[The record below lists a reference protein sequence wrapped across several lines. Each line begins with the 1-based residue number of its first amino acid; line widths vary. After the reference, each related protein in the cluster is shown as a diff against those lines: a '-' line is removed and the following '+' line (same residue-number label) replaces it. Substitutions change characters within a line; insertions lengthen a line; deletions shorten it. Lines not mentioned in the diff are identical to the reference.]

1 MERKLEGRR
10 VRPALVWFGVFAGVG
25 LVQGLLIAFMRRAS
39 HAPNNSPDVL
49 FQLSGA
55 LGAWALLPL
64 VQLVVS
70 RAPPPS
76 RPGGEGAPSSSR
88 SGWAAF
94 VGTHVVGYLCFALL
108 HVAAIRALRRL
119 FLALSLVSVTDGS
132 LEVRLLWE
140 MQNDMVVYAGVASL
154 LTVFKAWRERDDIA
168 LRTSALEARLAEAKL
183 DALSARVD
191 PHFFYNALNT
201 ISATMYEDLPRT
213 ERYLSHLAELMRASL
228 RAGDTVWTLGEERA
242 HTERYLDLMIARFG
256 ERLHAE
262 WRQGGAPADARVP
275 RFSIQTLVENAVKH
289 NDSRRQSLS
298 VTIETRLSKE
308 GVEVTVSDDGM
319 GFTSDASGHGRGL
332 ARLDETLRL
341 LHGPSARLE
350 WGSTDVGGAR
360 VRFIVPHPAP

>member
-1 MERKLEGRR
+1 M
-10 VRPALVWFGVFAGVG
+10 RPALIWFGVFAGVG
-25 LVQGLLIAFMRRAS
+25 LVQGVLIAIMRHAS
-39 HAPNNSPDVL
+39 HAPSNSPDVL

-70 RAPPPS
+70 RAPAPSPPGVGDTPS
-76 RPGGEGAPSSSR
+76 RSR
-88 SGWAAF
+88 SGWPAF
-94 VGTHVVGYLCFALL
+94 VGTHVVGYLCFSLL
-108 HVAAIRALRRL
+108 HVAAIRALRWL
-119 FLALSLVSVTDGS
+119 FLALSLVRVADGS

-183 DALSARVD
+183 DALTARVD

-242 HTERYLDLMIARFG
+242 HTERYLDLMVARFG
-256 ERLHAE
+256 ERLRAE
-262 WRQGGAPADARVP
+262 WRQGSAPEGARVP

-298 VTIETRLSKE
+298 ITIETRLSGD
-308 GVEVTVSDDGM
+308 GVEITVSDDGM
-319 GFTSDASGHGRGL
+319 GFTTDASSQGRGL
-332 ARLDETLRL
+332 GRLDETLRL
-341 LHGPSARLE
+341 LHGASARLE
-350 WGSTDVGGAR
+350 WGASDEGGAR
-360 VRFIVPHPAP
+360 VRFTVPHPAP